1 MMCIHE
7 VIRIVPTYLGIVH
20 VPHAV
25 KAKEMLKQPRNL
37 VFCIPNSST

>member
-25 KAKEMLKQPRNL
+25 KAKEMLKTWDQN
-37 VFCIPNSST
+37 NME